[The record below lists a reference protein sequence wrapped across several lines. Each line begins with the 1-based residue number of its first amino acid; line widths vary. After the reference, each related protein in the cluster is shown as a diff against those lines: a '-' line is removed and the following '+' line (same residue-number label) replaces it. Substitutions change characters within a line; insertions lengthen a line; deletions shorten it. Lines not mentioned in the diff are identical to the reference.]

1 MTREAAR
8 RGRGWRRREMRVPP
22 QQEVSFRYTPLDR
35 GHPWR
40 ACLPPPLSIC
50 LSPTERR
57 ERRLQEERE
66 EGAGEGNVEIL
77 EYGFPQEGEL

>member
-1 MTREAAR
+1 
-8 RGRGWRRREMRVPP
+8 
-22 QQEVSFRYTPLDR
+22 
-35 GHPWR
+35 
-40 ACLPPPLSIC
+40 

-66 EGAGEGNVEIL
+66 GGAGEGNVEIL